1 LKLAEALNLRADLQ
15 RRIQQLRARL
25 LQNAKVQEGDVPL
38 ESPHDLLAELDEC
51 VSQLEELIS
60 KINLVNARITDES
73 GVTVTE
79 LLARRDALAMKLSV
93 LRDFADEAGEVVMRY
108 GKSEIKVRS
117 TVDMRELRK
126 EIDDFSK
133 EWRELNTKIQ
143 GINWTTEL

>member
-1 LKLAEALNLRADLQ
+1 M
-15 RRIQQLRARL
+15 
-25 LQNAKVQEGDVPL
+25 
-38 ESPHDLLAELDEC
+38 
-51 VSQLEELIS
+51 SQLEEFIS

-73 GVTVTE
+73 GVTMTE

-126 EIDDFSK
+126 
-133 EWRELNTKIQ
+133 
-143 GINWTTEL
+143 

>member
-73 GVTVTE
+73 GVTMTE

>member
-1 LKLAEALNLRADLQ
+1 MKLAEALNLRADLQ
-15 RRIQQLRARL
+15 RRIKQLRARL
-25 LQNAKVQEGDVPL
+25 LKNAKVQEGDVPL

-73 GVTVTE
+73 GVTMTE

-117 TVDMRELRK
+117 T
-126 EIDDFSK
+126 DDKS
-133 EWRELNTKIQ
+133 E
-143 GINWTTEL
+143 

>member
-25 LQNAKVQEGDVPL
+25 LHNAKVQEGDVPL

-73 GVTVTE
+73 GVTMTE

>member
-1 LKLAEALNLRADLQ
+1 MKLAEALNLRADLQ

-25 LQNAKVQEGDVPL
+25 LHNAKVQEGDVPL

-73 GVTVTE
+73 GVTMTE

>member
-1 LKLAEALNLRADLQ
+1 MKLAEALNLRADLQ

-73 GVTVTE
+73 GVTMTE